1 MLFYAFLLLIYYFQ
15 EFSVEGSSNPHIAI
29 KFSILCFQFQI
40 FSYHHILIA
49 SSSRIIGFI
58 L

>member
-15 EFSVEGSSNPHIAI
+15 EFSVEGSSNPYIAI
-29 KFSILCFQFQI
+29 KFSILYFQFRI
-40 FSYHHILIA
+40 FYHILIA